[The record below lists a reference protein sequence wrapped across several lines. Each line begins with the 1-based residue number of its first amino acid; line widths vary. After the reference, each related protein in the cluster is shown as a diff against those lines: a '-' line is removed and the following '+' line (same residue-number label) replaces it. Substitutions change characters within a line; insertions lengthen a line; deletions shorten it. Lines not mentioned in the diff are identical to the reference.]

1 MLSWEHFNRSYPGPL
16 ILDFASREPD
26 SRHQSL
32 FSHHWAWLLGSPPSW
47 STDLISTNAFLMLN
61 TSDHAQGNHK
71 FWSGFERGL
80 SEILRGVSWNHKAYL
95 ACRLKVALF
104 FFPWSFPHY
113 SICPVLL
120 NQLVYL
126 VEQRLHTDSN
136 YRVCPSFKL
145 VCEVLVIRTPNK
157 QVEG

>member
-1 MLSWEHFNRSYPGPL
+1 MLKEIISFGLGLKGDYPKSYVEFPEITKL
-16 ILDFASREPD
+16 TWHAD
-26 SRHQSL
+26 SK
-32 FSHHWAWLLGSPPSW
+32 WA
-47 STDLISTNAFLMLN
+47 
-61 TSDHAQGNHK
+61 
-71 FWSGFERGL
+71 
-80 SEILRGVSWNHKAYL
+80 
-95 ACRLKVALF
+95 F
-104 FFPWSFPHY
+104 FFFSWSFPHY
-113 SICPVLL
+113 RICPVLL